1 MVAVVPVV
9 TPAQIL
15 SPPLVD
21 FGRTAA
27 IAIGRILTIGSPAGL
42 AMGRKRGK
50 TRRMIATDRHPGGP
64 RTHDSCPLGERIENL
79 AAAQGLT
86 LPQIAEHAGIS
97 RAGMNDIR
105 RGRFRPRLDTL
116 DRIAKALR
124 VESAVL
130 LSGR

>member
-42 AMGRKRGK
+42 AMAKRRSK
-50 TRRMIATDRHPGGP
+50 TRRMIATNPRHAGGRP
-64 RTHDSCPLGERIENL
+64 RTVDRCPLGLTIERL
-79 AAAQGLT
+79 AVRRGIHLDELARS
-86 LPQIAEHAGIS
+86 AGIS
-97 RAGMNDIR
+97 TPSLYRIMTGTIR
-105 RGRFRPRLDTL
+105 SPRLATVKAIASAL
-116 DRIAKALR
+116 DVG
-124 VESAVL
+124 VEKLA
-130 LSGR
+130 